1 MAYGRFGGAPRFGTP
16 RLTAGDGRQ
25 AGQSSSAPA
34 ENQWG
39 CFGDVEVRDGGSEC
53 PKVPPSRSLAGCRNG
68 KTRPA
73 KGGEER
79 GMNG

>member
-1 MAYGRFGGAPRFGTP
+1 MPK
-16 RLTAGDGRQ
+16 
-25 AGQSSSAPA
+25 SSTVSKP
-34 ENQWG
+34 
-39 CFGDVEVRDGGSEC
+39 GS
-53 PKVPPSRSLAGCRNG
+53 CRNG